1 MWGRRAVVL
10 GALASALVV
19 PVVAQAKLPAPA
31 VKTVVFGK
39 SVAGVKLGMSLAAA
53 KAAWGPGSKCA
64 AKKCTWSTTPNAQ
77 RDLGAR
83 LSFVLNKGKVVAII
97 VQDGTGGAKA
107 GIKKFRT
114 AKNIGIGST
123 SAAVRKAYPALGP
136 FSGSVGFGNANLG
149 SGKTVTNFQFVN
161 DKLDAFQI
169 GSPI

>member
-1 MWGRRAVVL
+1 MGSTRCCTRGAGIGARRTGCRSSEATGPGGQDRRL
-10 GALASALVV
+10 RKIRSGSQARH
-19 PVVAQAKLPAPA
+19 VACRCQGGL
-31 VKTVVFGK
+31 
-39 SVAGVKLGMSLAAA
+39 
-53 KAAWGPGSKCA
+53 GPGSKCA
-64 AKKCTWSTTPNAQ
+64 AKKCIWSTTPNVQ

-161 DKLDAFQI
+161 DKLDTFQI